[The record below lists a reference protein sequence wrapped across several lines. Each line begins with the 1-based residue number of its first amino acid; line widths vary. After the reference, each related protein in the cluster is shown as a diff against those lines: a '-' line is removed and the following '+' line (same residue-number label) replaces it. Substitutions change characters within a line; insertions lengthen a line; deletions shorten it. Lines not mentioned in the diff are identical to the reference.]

1 MHMVGTMRS
10 LFLGSS
16 VAAALAA
23 PGWAAPPKSL
33 GDGPVPAGTEA
44 AFKERFPDTEADA
57 ISCDG
62 FGPLCQVIAGSTV
75 FYIDP
80 EARHAFIGRLYDLEA
95 KADLTEATLKRL
107 SPEPSATPET
117 ASKDYWAN
125 LPWDSALVRN
135 RGGKLKVAV
144 FSDLH
149 CGYCRNL
156 SMALAE
162 APDIEVHEF
171 LIGMA
176 GSEEASRA
184 IGCAQNPDEAIHNYY
199 RTRTLP
205 EGKCDRDIVVPA
217 RLAAKALGPA
227 MQGTPTFIRPDG
239 AVTSG
244 FRDITS
250 LRAWLEAGSR
260 EEAVQ

>member
-1 MHMVGTMRS
+1 MLMVGKTRS
-10 LFLGSS
+10 LFLGFS

-23 PGWAAPPKSL
+23 PGWAAPPKSV

-44 AFKERFPDTEADA
+44 AFKERFPETRPDA
-57 ISCDG
+57 ISCEG
-62 FGPLCQVIAGSTV
+62 FGPLCQVIAGQTV

-80 EARHAFIGRLYDLEA
+80 DARHAFIGRLYDLEA
-95 KADLTEATLKRL
+95 KADLTEATLKSL
-107 SPEPSATPET
+107 APVVADVSQQYTDHWS
-117 ASKDYWAN
+117 N

-135 RGGKLKVAV
+135 KGGRFKVAV

-156 SMALAE
+156 SMALAD

-171 LIGMA
+171 LVGMA

-184 IGCAQNPDEAIHNYY
+184 IGCANDPDDAIHTYY
-199 RTRTLP
+199 RTRMLP
-205 EGKCDRDIVVPA
+205 DGACDRDIVGPA
-217 RLAAKALGPA
+217 RIAAKALGPA

-244 FRDITS
+244 FRDIAS
-250 LRAWLEAGSR
+250 LRAWLEAGTS
-260 EEAVQ
+260 EKVTQ